1 MKVLYVCVSCTV
13 YIVVRLMLFHYGCLS
28 KRTSVKKSLVCLCVL
43 SCIYCCTSYVISLWV
58 CVNES
63 ICIKVLYVCVSCPVY
78 IVLRLMLFNYRRVSK
93 RASVWKFVCV
103 CVLSCIYCRMSYVIY
118 LWACVSES
126 IYMYQNFYVY
136 IIGRLMLFH
145 YVLSLLSLLCI
156 FSVCWW
162 ELLVA
167 TGYL

>member
-1 MKVLYVCVSCTV
+1 MFVCLVLYILLYVLCYFIMGVCQWE
-13 YIVVRLMLFHYGCLS
+13 YLY
-28 KRTSVKKSLVCLCVL
+28 KSFVCLCVL

-63 ICIKVLYVCVSCPVY
+63 ICIKVLYACVSCPVY